1 MTPTQ
6 RDGDSPTDE
15 PGATLAKSAAD
26 ADNAVIRLAHQLASN
41 PTATPADVDVVLAHL
56 ANTVATLPQVAQ
68 RLALVLDRSQST
80 WELSMDEMTSTT
92 DPDVAVDTARAHLD
106 ALDQPLR
113 ETYRHL
119 NAARNDAAHIR
130 ANPPEDYDQP
140 TTRSRP
146 RPRPEERGAPHS
158 PAPGP
163 RGPYR

>member
-1 MTPTQ
+1 MDDGSVGTP
-6 RDGDSPTDE
+6 DGAHAFDSE
-15 PGATLAKSAAD
+15 LAD
-26 ADNAVIRLAHQLASN
+26 LL
-41 PTATPADVDVVLAHL
+41 ADVSRMLATEREPDR
-56 ANTVATLPQVAQ
+56 A
-68 RLALVLDRSQST
+68 LALVLDRSQST

-92 DPDVAVDTARAHLD
+92 DPDVAIATARAHLD

-119 NAARNDAAHIR
+119 NAAPNEAAHIR

-146 RPRPEERGAPHS
+146 RPEERDAPHP

>member
-6 RDGDSPTDE
+6 RDGGSPTDE
-15 PGATLAKSAAD
+15 SGATLAKSAAD

-41 PTATPADVDVVLAHL
+41 PAATPADVDVILAHL
-56 ANTVATLPQVAQ
+56 ANTVATLPQVSQ
-68 RLALVLDRSQST
+68 RLALVLDRPQST

-92 DPDVAVDTARAHLD
+92 DPDVAVATARAHLD

-119 NAARNDAAHIR
+119 NAARNEAAHIR

-146 RPRPEERGAPHS
+146 RPEERDAPHS
-158 PAPGP
+158 PAPRP
-163 RGPYR
+163 RRPHR

>member
-15 PGATLAKSAAD
+15 PGATLAQSAAD

-41 PTATPADVDVVLAHL
+41 PAATPADVDVVLAHL

-119 NAARNDAAHIR
+119 NAARNEAAHIR

-146 RPRPEERGAPHS
+146 RPPEERGAPHS